1 MKNDRKNVS
10 NMVLAIACVVLFAVT
25 AIYCV
30 PRFSLLS
37 SSALPAT
44 VASVDKHGTSG
55 YAVLKVDGARE
66 DGGTIFFHYYYP
78 GSKSHL
84 KQDEK
89 VLVSGNIIFM
99 DESTEQGVNAD
110 LIIGTKTS
118 VLICLILSLLGL
130 VGVIC
135 LVPSAIRNF
144 RNKPWSCDEKIEMKN
159 KSVDAFYTA
168 EILALVVALVFFV
181 AGMTQVVGYACAKN
195 HTTGTVT
202 YQSSRQSSNHVKVYS
217 GNDVRNYKS
226 RYGKGIR
233 PTYTVLQIK
242 ADSPIN
248 GADVFWYEGN
258 CSILG
263 SKNVYIGYSDNSMS
277 VLSQFELAMTII
289 SGAFLL
295 FHAVSA
301 RLLSKKNPY
310 GGKLFWFFEF

>member
-10 NMVLAIACVVLFAVT
+10 NMVIAIVCVVLFAVT

-37 SSALPAT
+37 SNALLAT
-44 VASVDKHGTSG
+44 VAGVDKHGTSG

-66 DGGTIFFHYYYP
+66 NGGTIFFHYYYP

-89 VLVSGNIIFM
+89 VLVSGNITFM
-99 DESTEQGVNAD
+99 DESTEEGVNAD
-110 LIIGTKTS
+110 LVIGTKTP

-130 VGVIC
+130 VGAIC
-135 LVPSAIRNF
+135 LLPSAIRNF
-144 RNKPWSCDEKIEMKN
+144 RNKPWSRDEEIETKS

-168 EILALVVALVFFV
+168 EILALVVALIFFV

-202 YQSSRQSSNHVKVYS
+202 YQSSRQSSNHVKVHS

-242 ADSPIN
+242 ADSPVN
-248 GADVFWYEGN
+248 GADVFGYEGN

-263 SKNVYIGYSDNSMS
+263 SKNVYRG
-277 VLSQFELAMTII
+277 
-289 SGAFLL
+289 
-295 FHAVSA
+295 
-301 RLLSKKNPY
+301 
-310 GGKLFWFFEF
+310 

>member
-10 NMVLAIACVVLFAVT
+10 NMVIAVVCVVLFAVT

-37 SSALPAT
+37 SNALPAT
-44 VASVDKHGTSG
+44 VASADKHGTSG
-55 YAVLKVDGARE
+55 YAVVKVDGARE

-89 VLVSGNIIFM
+89 VLVSGNITFM
-99 DESTEQGVNAD
+99 DESTEQGVNTD
-110 LIIGTKTS
+110 LVIGTKTP

-130 VGVIC
+130 VGAIC
-135 LVPSAIRNF
+135 LLPSAIRNF
-144 RNKPWSCDEKIEMKN
+144 RNKSWSCDEEIETKS

-168 EILALVVALVFFV
+168 EILALVVALIFFV

-202 YQSSRQSSNHVKVYS
+202 YQSSRQSSNNVKVYS

-226 RYGKGIR
+226 IYGKGIR
-233 PTYTVLQIK
+233 ST
-242 ADSPIN
+242 
-248 GADVFWYEGN
+248 
-258 CSILG
+258 
-263 SKNVYIGYSDNSMS
+263 
-277 VLSQFELAMTII
+277 
-289 SGAFLL
+289 
-295 FHAVSA
+295 
-301 RLLSKKNPY
+301 
-310 GGKLFWFFEF
+310 

>member
-10 NMVLAIACVVLFAVT
+10 NMVIAIVCVVLFAVT

-37 SSALPAT
+37 SNALPAT
-44 VASVDKHGTSG
+44 VVDADKHGTSG
-55 YAVLKVDGARE
+55 HAVLKVDEARG
-66 DGGTIFFHYYYP
+66 DGGTIFFRYYYP

-89 VLVSGNIIFM
+89 VLVSGNITFM
-99 DESTEQGVNAD
+99 DESTEEGVNAD
-110 LIIGTKTS
+110 LVIGTKTP
-118 VLICLILSLLGL
+118 VLICLILSLMGL
-130 VGVIC
+130 VGAIC
-135 LVPSAIRNF
+135 LLPSAIRNF
-144 RNKPWSCDEKIEMKN
+144 RNKPWSSDKEIKMKN
-159 KSVDAFYTA
+159 KTVDAFYTA
-168 EILALVVALVFFV
+168 EILALVVALIFFV

-217 GNDVRNYKS
+217 GNAVRNYKS
-226 RYGKGIR
+226 IYGKGIR

-242 ADSPIN
+242 ADSPVN

-263 SKNVYIGYSDNSMS
+263 SKNVYIGYNDNSMS
-277 VLSQFELAMTII
+277 VVSQFELVMTII

-295 FHAVSA
+295 FHTVSA

-310 GGKLFWFFEF
+310 GGKLFWFFKF

>member
-10 NMVLAIACVVLFAVT
+10 NMVLAIVCVVLFAVT
-25 AIYCV
+25 AIYSV

-37 SSALPAT
+37 SNVLPAT
-44 VASVDKHGTSG
+44 VVDADKHGTSG
-55 YAVLKVDGARE
+55 HAVLKVDEARE
-66 DGGTIFFHYYYP
+66 DGGTIFFRYYYP

-89 VLVSGNIIFM
+89 VLVSGNITFM
-99 DESTEQGVNAD
+99 DESTEEGVNAD
-110 LIIGTKTS
+110 LVIGTKTP

-130 VGVIC
+130 VGAIC
-135 LVPSAIRNF
+135 LLPSAIRNF
-144 RNKPWSCDEKIEMKN
+144 RNKSWSRDEEIETRS

-168 EILALVVALVFFV
+168 EIFALVVALIFFV
-181 AGMTQVVGYACAKN
+181 MGMPQVVGYACAKN

-217 GNDVRNYKS
+217 GNGVRKYKS
-226 RYGKGIR
+226 VHGKGIR

-242 ADSPIN
+242 TDSPVN

-258 CSILG
+258 CIILG
-263 SKNVYIGYSDNSMS
+263 SNNVYIGYSDDSMS
-277 VLSQFELAMTII
+277 VVSRFELVMTII

-295 FHAVSA
+295 LHAVSA

-310 GGKLFWFFEF
+310 GGKLFWFFKF

>member
-1 MKNDRKNVS
+1 MMKEQDLIYLSLNKLNSLRNQHIKIMNGGLYMTYKKNVS
-10 NMVLAIACVVLFAVT
+10 NMVIAIVCVVLFAVT

-44 VASVDKHGTSG
+44 VADADKHGTSG
-55 YAVLKVDGARE
+55 YAVLKVDEARE
-66 DGGTIFFHYYYP
+66 DGGTIFFHYYYS
-78 GSKSHL
+78 GNKSHL

-89 VLVSGNIIFM
+89 VLVSGNITFM
-99 DESTEQGVNAD
+99 DESTKQGVN
-110 LIIGTKTS
+110 
-118 VLICLILSLLGL
+118 
-130 VGVIC
+130 
-135 LVPSAIRNF
+135 
-144 RNKPWSCDEKIEMKN
+144 
-159 KSVDAFYTA
+159 AFYTA
-168 EILALVVALVFFV
+168 EILALVVALIFFV

-217 GNDVRNYKS
+217 GNAVRNRKS
-226 RYGKGIR
+226 IYGKGIR

-242 ADSPIN
+242 ADSPVN

-258 CSILG
+258 CIILG
-263 SKNVYIGYSDNSMS
+263 SKNVYIGYNDNSMS
-277 VLSQFELAMTII
+277 VLSQFELVMTII

-310 GGKLFWFFEF
+310 GGKLFWFWF